1 MAILSGAE
9 VKGFEFVQ
17 YGRPFVKFEVNSI
30 AATTVG
36 SNRYVNMDGFFVGA
50 SGVATQIVPNTI
62 LTPLPASNLVFYNP
76 NLSNAILVNVPAH
89 LQINHLLI
97 FLAYQLIID

>member
-1 MAILSGAE
+1 MAILSGVE

-50 SGVATQIVPNTI
+50 SGVATQIVTNNIYVKRPT
-62 LTPLPASNLVFYNP
+62 VGW
-76 NLSNAILVNVPAH
+76 VNVQEAY
-89 LQINHLLI
+89 INVSGTWKRI
-97 FLAYQLIID
+97 TNDKMYVKAPSGQWRT